1 MDNYLSIEFRL
12 QREERYLKKNPS
24 RAISFALN
32 YLEDFLNLNT
42 KFKTLEQKYQ
52 SVMAD
57 NQRLT
62 SQLIE
67 ISSSTGNAEH
77 LTQKRSISHNRVK
90 IPSFLNCQRH

>member
-12 QREERYLKKNPS
+12 QREERYLKKNPG
-24 RAISFALN
+24 RAIAFALN
-32 YLEDFLNLNT
+32 YLEDFLNLSRE
-42 KFKTLEQKYQ
+42 FRALEQKYQ

-67 ISSSTGNAEH
+67 MSFSNKDTKY
-77 LTQKRSISHNRVK
+77 LTKKRSISHGKVR